1 MRSAP
6 LMLRVRDLPAAAAG
20 RWRAAGMTGLCAAL
34 LAVAAPVPAADPP
47 AMHHRHAHHAGM
59 HQPVQDTRQ
68 PVKFP
73 APMREHTL
81 ASMRDHLAALTQIQ
95 QELAAGRF
103 DDAAETAE
111 RRLGMSALP
120 AHGAHQSARL
130 MPAGMREAGS
140 AMHGAASRF
149 AVAARDASVTGR
161 LDKAVGA
168 LAEIGAA
175 CVACHAAY
183 RFE

>member
-1 MRSAP
+1 MMVRSA
-6 LMLRVRDLPAAAAG
+6 G
-20 RWRAAGMTGLCAAL
+20 RLLGLCAAL
-34 LAVAAPVPAADPP
+34 GVSLTLAQAADPP
-47 AMHHRHAHHAGM
+47 AMHGGHAHHGHHGQM
-59 HQPVQDTRQ
+59 HQPAADARQ

-103 DDAAETAE
+103 DEAAETAE

-120 AHGAHQSARL
+120 VHGAHQSAPF
-130 MPAGMREAGS
+130 MPAGMRAAGS
-140 AMHGAASRF
+140 AMHAAASRF
-149 AVAARDASVTGR
+149 AVVARDASVTGR

-168 LAEIGAA
+168 LAEISAA
-175 CVACHAAY
+175 CVACHAGY